1 MEAAY
6 LLGAALSDQ
15 NRSDEALDAFRA
27 ARSMPGSDRIRAP
40 VATDEAG
47 VLSHQLGRLADA
59 ERVLSETLEQ
69 VSDPDARAILE
80 GGRAAIV
87 VSGGHA
93 TTGDPEHLAGAVP
106 TAALA
111 AVIEYA
117 AAGRLD
123 VAVRIASERLATA
136 SQWTAEFPT
145 VELYFHLAQDVGA
158 AAERRPQ
165 RRAIS
170 S

>member
-1 MEAAY
+1 M
-6 LLGAALSDQ
+6 
-15 NRSDEALDAFRA
+15 
-27 ARSMPGSDRIRAP
+27 
-40 VATDEAG
+40 
-47 VLSHQLGRLADA
+47 LSHQLGRLADA

-69 VSDPDARAILE
+69 VKDPDARAILE

-87 VSGGHA
+87 VSAGHA
-93 TTGDPEHLAGAVP
+93 TTGDPEHLAGAAP

-111 AVIEYA
+111 AVIECA

-136 SQWTAEFPT
+136 SQWTADFPT

-158 AAERRPQ
+158 AAERRPH